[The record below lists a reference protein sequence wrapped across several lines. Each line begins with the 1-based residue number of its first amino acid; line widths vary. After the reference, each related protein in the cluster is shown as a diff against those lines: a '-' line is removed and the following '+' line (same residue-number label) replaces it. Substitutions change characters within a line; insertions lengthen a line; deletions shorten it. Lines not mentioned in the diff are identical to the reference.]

1 MSAVPRSCAT
11 EEHGQCACG
20 GPGPAAAGPD
30 RSAPTAVDLLLSRI
44 EIRAMDCPSEGE
56 QVRSA
61 LGALAVA
68 IEFDYPARVAQVW
81 HRAPP
86 EHLLAA
92 LEPLHFGARLLASA
106 SSGGAAM
113 PDHDS
118 MGQRVVLIRLLAINA
133 AMFVVEMLAGWWAA
147 SAGLLADGLDMLADA
162 SVYGVALLAVGR
174 GARARARAARWAGVT
189 QLLLACTVFAG
200 LLERLGSGV
209 ETLGPVMMY
218 VAMLA
223 LAANATC
230 LWLISA
236 RREQGAH
243 MRASYIFSA
252 SDVLANLGVVLAGAL
267 VAWTGQ
273 AWPDWLIGAAIG
285 TMVLLGAIRILRL
298 PAD

>member
-1 MSAVPRSCAT
+1 MP
-11 EEHGQCACG
+11 
-20 GPGPAAAGPD
+20 
-30 RSAPTAVDLLLSRI
+30 DLLLSRI
-44 EIRAMDCPSEGE
+44 EIPAMDCPAEAE
-56 QVRSA
+56 QVRAA
-61 LGALAVA
+61 LGALAVS
-68 IEFDYPARVAQVW
+68 IEFDLAARLARVW
-81 HRAPP
+81 HREPAA
-86 EHLLAA
+86 HLMAA
-92 LEPLHFGARLLASA
+92 IVPLRFGARLLETVSA
-106 SSGGAAM
+106 RGRSA
-113 PDHDS
+113 PDDEQA
-118 MGQRVVLIRLLAINA
+118 GQRSVLIRLLAINA
-133 AMFVVEMLAGWWAA
+133 AMFAVEMLAGWWAA

-174 GARARARAARWAGVT
+174 GARARARAARWAGIT

-209 ETLGPVMMY
+209 ETHGPVMMS
-218 VAMLA
+218 VALLA

-236 RREQGAH
+236 RRGQGAH

-252 SDVLANLGVVLAGAL
+252 SDVLANLGVVAAGAL